1 MTGKHRR
8 NMTSKWIAK
17 KIQKTKLFSDSQKVD
32 IFVALE
38 GASEADK
45 QKLEAGIDA
54 FDREYERSVKK
65 HSAQIQS
72 IIGHA
77 VKDMSEEERKQ
88 NQDAIDEIKL
98 GLAFLTS

>member
-1 MTGKHRR
+1 VP
-8 NMTSKWIAK
+8 SLCK
-17 KIQKTKLFSDSQKVD
+17 KIQVTRLFSDPQKVD
-32 IFVALE
+32 LLVALE
-38 GASEADK
+38 EASEADK
-45 QKLEAGIDA
+45 KKLEAGIDA

-77 VKDMSEEERKQ
+77 VKDMSEEERKR

>member
-1 MTGKHRR
+1 MQ
-8 NMTSKWIAK
+8 SLCK
-17 KIQKTKLFSDSQKVD
+17 KIQKTRLFSDPQKVD
-32 IFVALE
+32 LLVALE
-38 GASEADK
+38 DASEADK

-54 FDREYERSVKK
+54 FDREYARSVKK

-77 VKDMSEEERKQ
+77 VKDMTEEERKL

-98 GLAFLTS
+98 GLAFLSPLN